1 MVLGKFNTGGF
12 GNFADRQSSDKAPSN
27 ATGLHSV
34 EETAEEHHVGSR
46 CNSMALIS
54 TPENDEEYRDSL
66 FGMNKMNANPNGA
79 NNTSFMYKSQV
90 KPDPVNS
97 LVRVAEKETINLRTT
112 FAEKKNPSP
121 V

>member
-1 MVLGKFNTGGF
+1 
-12 GNFADRQSSDKAPSN
+12 
-27 ATGLHSV
+27 
-34 EETAEEHHVGSR
+34 
-46 CNSMALIS
+46 MALIS

-112 FAEKKNPSP
+112 FAEKKNP
-121 V
+121 